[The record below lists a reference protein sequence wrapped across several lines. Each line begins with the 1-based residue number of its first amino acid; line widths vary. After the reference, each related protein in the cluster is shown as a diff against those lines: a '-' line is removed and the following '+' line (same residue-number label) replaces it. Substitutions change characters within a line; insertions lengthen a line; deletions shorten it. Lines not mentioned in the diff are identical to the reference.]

1 MDLLEEYIY
10 LNCNSYE
17 DFYNIYMRVYFY
29 ISIRKLPK
37 DMYLYNNYM
46 FEIVYCLYY
55 IQNITPDIIRHI
67 LYIFLY
73 DLFHYESP
81 NIWVFIVKID
91 NNMLRKLFVELL
103 LDYGSEYK
111 DTINYERLC
120 MQADYF
126 YEGWDIIN

>member
-17 DFYNIYMRVYFY
+17 GFYNIYMRIYSY

-55 IQNITPDIIRHI
+55 IQNITPDI
-67 LYIFLY
+67 
-73 DLFHYESP
+73 
-81 NIWVFIVKID
+81 FI
-91 NNMLRKLFVELL
+91 
-103 LDYGSEYK
+103 
-111 DTINYERLC
+111 
-120 MQADYF
+120 
-126 YEGWDIIN
+126 